1 MVKTRTVRR
10 REVHIKEMKA
20 VDSVTERLITINRMD
35 VQLEYK
41 LTESCAMY
49 WTRMY
54 RRGKFPSVFAL
65 VTSTKLGEE
74 ILKSP
79 YDCQ

>member
-1 MVKTRTVRR
+1 MVKTRTVTR

-41 LTESCAMY
+41 LTDAKLSNVLDTDVPSRQIYFRFCACDVDK
-49 WTRMY
+49 TG
-54 RRGKFPSVFAL
+54 RRD
-65 VTSTKLGEE
+65 
-74 ILKSP
+74 LKKSL
-79 YDCQ
+79 